1 MAAWW
6 ERALVLLVTCATL
19 AVNGLAGARGING
32 ASTGEVAARYD
43 LPFTPAGWVF
53 SIWGA
58 IYLALCAFTLYQLAG
73 PGAASRRIAAVR
85 PAYVFAGAAN
95 VAWLGF
101 WHHEALWITLAVM
114 LLLLGALVAIHRTLA
129 AAEAASEAEYWCV
142 DVPFSL
148 YLGWICVATLANL
161 SVVAAYGTVRVDVDP
176 VAWSLL
182 LLGMLLGIGV
192 LAWRRRNAVFLAV
205 LAWASVGIALKESQA
220 PWVAVPAM
228 VVAALSGMAAMALLL
243 AAPQSGRGGT
253 QSTTL

>member
-19 AVNGLAGARGING
+19 AVNGMASTRGING
-32 ASTGEVAARYD
+32 VSTGEMAARYD

-53 SIWGA
+53 SIWAA
-58 IYLALCAFTLYQLAG
+58 IYLALCAFTLYQLTG
-73 PGAASRRIAAVR
+73 PGAASRRVAAVR
-85 PAYVFAGAAN
+85 PAYVFAGVAN
-95 VAWLGF
+95 AAWLAF

-114 LLLLGALVAIHRTLA
+114 LLLAGALLAAHRTLA
-129 AAEAASEAEYWCV
+129 AGEATSEAEYWCV

-161 SVVAAYGTVRVDVDP
+161 SVSVAYGTAGLEVDP

-182 LLGMLLGIGV
+182 MLGLLLGIGV
-192 LAWRRRNAVFLAV
+192 LAWRARDAVFLAV
-205 LAWASVGIALKESQA
+205 LAWASTGIALRESQA
-220 PWVAVPAM
+220 PGVAVPAM

-243 AAPQSGRGGT
+243 TVPQRDRA